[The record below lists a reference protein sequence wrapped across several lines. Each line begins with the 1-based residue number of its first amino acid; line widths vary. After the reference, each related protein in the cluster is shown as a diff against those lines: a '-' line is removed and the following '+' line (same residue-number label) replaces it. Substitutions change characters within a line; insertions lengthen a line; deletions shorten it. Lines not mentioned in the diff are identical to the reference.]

1 MFFRL
6 KRTRGV
12 DYLQLVTNDRRG
24 AQVRQKVLASL
35 GRLDEV
41 RTDGSLDRLVGAG
54 AALSGRALFLS
65 PPNYDATP
73 ELVRDESLPA
83 MILEMLDRAGPCADI
98 LSSFCAADPVGLRRL
113 VASVTFGGLDAV
125 ARMPRGLQILHNL
138 GRSDDQGGADVAT
151 FFSLARAAP
160 GSDGRQA
167 EGLIIAIRP
176 AAVASAV
183 PSMMRGLV
191 TFLVVAGSGLP
202 LAAGHWPTHLPPLKM
217 ATDLAA
223 QICQR
228 LGVSSAAVVFDR
240 SFSSDAFLS
249 ALGKLKLSFMIPLRE
264 SSAGSIARSAMDSW
278 TCNETRPPRRENGA
292 EGPDPATTVPG
303 LRFIQI
309 VDAAA
314 AERDWRLR
322 NAQMERLRQTAVSMG
337 AGSPSAAR
345 LHSAHH
351 SLQEAQR
358 WDGVTLLATNLQHN
372 PHEVARYY
380 GAAAAVRAWEHEM
393 CAFGRSL
400 LDIGAS
406 PRDTEALLGGG
417 TAVALVAAFLR
428 QSLIDMLSTRLGRHC
443 GWEEISTA
451 LADHRAVRLTQGNRD
466 VTIAFDPSPA
476 LASLLDALGVPREA
490 RVRRHGGPR
499 PGRMRRMQSVER

>member
-6 KRTRGV
+6 KRTRGI
-12 DYLQLVTNDRRG
+12 DYLQLVANDRRG

-35 GRLDEV
+35 GRLDEI

-83 MILEMLDRAGPCADI
+83 MILEMLGRTGPCADI
-98 LSSFCAADPVGLRRL
+98 LSSFCAPDPAGLRRL
-113 VASVTFGGLDAV
+113 VASVTFSGLDAV
-125 ARMPRGLQILHNL
+125 ARMPRGLQLLHNL
-138 GRSDDQGGADVAT
+138 GRPDDQGGGADVAT
-151 FFSLARAAP
+151 FFSLARATSR
-160 GSDGRQA
+160 SDGKHGD
-167 EGLIIAIRP
+167 GLIIAIRP
-176 AAVASAV
+176 AAVASAM
-183 PSMMRGLV
+183 PSMMRGLM
-191 TFLVVAGSGLP
+191 TFLVVTGNGLP
-202 LAAGHWPTHLPPLKM
+202 LAAGHWPSHLPPLKM

-223 QICQR
+223 QITER
-228 LGVSSAAVVFDR
+228 LGVPGATVVFDR

-249 ALGKLKLSFMIPLRE
+249 ALGKLKLPFMIPLRE
-264 SSAGSIARSAMDSW
+264 SSAGSVTPGAMEGW
-278 TCNETRPPRRENGA
+278 TCNETRPPRRENGS
-292 EGPDPATTVPG
+292 EGPDQAAAVPG
-303 LRFIQI
+303 LRFIQM

-337 AGSPSAAR
+337 AGSPSAGR
-345 LHSAHH
+345 LHQAHQ

-372 PHEVARYY
+372 PQETARCY
-380 GAAAAVRAWEHEM
+380 AAAAAIRAWEHEM

-400 LDIGAS
+400 LDIGTS
-406 PRDTEALLGGG
+406 PRDTDALLGGG

-428 QSLIDMLSTRLGRHC
+428 QSLVDILSARLERYC

-476 LASLLDALGVPREA
+476 LVALLDALGVPREA
-490 RVRRHGGPR
+490 RIRRHAGPR
-499 PGRMRRMQSVER
+499 PGRMRRMQRVE